1 MRVPMSRPR
10 PPFASAFTLSLAF
23 LAAGCSDG
31 TAPTPTASA
40 ATTVL
45 AQATAHLER
54 DPVALDRIGRAGTLV
69 RERLDLDA
77 LGLGHVRFGQR
88 YRGLPVFEGEVLVHV
103 DPSHGQVFEVTDA
116 LAAIPDTLGT
126 TPSLGKDDAERIARA
141 ARGTRSAAV
150 ATSDLVV
157 FPPREGTEARLAFR
171 VVLVGDDAEGPIH
184 DVAFVDATTGSV
196 LLAFDNVQ
204 YAAAQGTAKTR
215 YIGAAVPLTTNQTA
229 LTSFQLVDPTRGN
242 MSAVN
247 LAFGM
252 SGGSVFVDSD
262 NVWGNGTIG
271 DLAGAGAEA
280 LIGAQV
286 TYDYFMQ
293 TFGRRGIANDGQG
306 SQQRVHYLS
315 NYNNAFWNDAC
326 KCMTYGDGDG
336 SKFGP
341 TYAIDVSAH
350 EMTHGIIGYTAA
362 LTYTGES
369 GALNESLADIFGT
382 LVEYYAST
390 KPGVVKT
397 PNYLIGEDI
406 VTPAIAGDFLR
417 SMSNPKA
424 DGRSI
429 DHASQNTA
437 TLYATTPAIN
447 GLHYASGLTNNV
459 FYLLAEGGRNATS
472 GVAVT
477 GIGRSKAGAIF
488 YRAMTTYMTASTNF
502 AGARTATLN
511 AARDLYGA
519 SSLEW
524 NTVANAW
531 YACGVGAAG
540 GTTFVDAGVVDSG
553 VRDASAADGGVRDA
567 STADSGIRSDA
578 GTADAGSTTT
588 VATWS
593 GTALSR
599 YTKFHNTASLAAGTY
614 VVRMTGTGDAD
625 LYVKIGGTPTTTS
638 YTCRPYLTGINE
650 SCTVSLASSNAI
662 YVMVKGVSVTS
673 SYTVSVVR
681 R

>member
-1 MRVPMSRPR
+1 MRVPMPRPR
-10 PPFASAFTLSLAF
+10 LPVASAFTVSFAL
-23 LAAGCSDG
+23 LAAACSDG

-40 ATTVL
+40 ATTAL
-45 AQATAHLER
+45 GQATAHLER
-54 DPVALDRIGRAGTLV
+54 DPAALARIGRAGTLV
-69 RERLDLDA
+69 RERLELDG
-77 LGLGHVRFGQR
+77 LGLAHVRFGQR
-88 YRGLPVFEGEVLVHV
+88 YRGLPVFEGEAIVHV
-103 DPSHGQVFEVTDA
+103 DPSHGGVFDVTDA

-141 ARGTRSAAV
+141 ARGTRRAAV

-157 FPPREGTEARLAFR
+157 FPPREGREARVAFR

-184 DVAFVDATTGSV
+184 DVVFVDATTGSV

-204 YAAAQGTAKTR
+204 YAAAQGSAKTR
-215 YIGAAVPLTTNQTA
+215 YIGAAVPLTTDQTA
-229 LTSFQLVDPTRGN
+229 PTSFQLVDPTRGN

-286 TYDYFMQ
+286 TYDYFAQ

-424 DGRSI
+424 DGKSI

-437 TLYATTPAIN
+437 ALYATTPAIN
-447 GLHYASGLTNNV
+447 GLHYASGLTNHV

-472 GVAVT
+472 GVAVS

-488 YRAMTTYMTASTNF
+488 YRAMTSYMTASTNF
-502 AGARTATLN
+502 VGARTATLN

-531 YACGVGAAG
+531 YACGVGSAG
-540 GTTFVDAGVVDSG
+540 GATVVDAGVVDSG
-553 VRDASAADGGVRDA
+553 ARDA
-567 STADSGIRSDA
+567 STADAGSVDSGVRTDA
-578 GTADAGSTTT
+578 ATADAGSTTT

-593 GTALSR
+593 GTALSG

-614 VVRMTGTGDAD
+614 LVTMTGTGDAD
-625 LYVKIGGTPTTTS
+625 LYVKIGSTPTTTS
-638 YTCRPYLTGINE
+638 YTCRPYRTGINE
-650 SCTVSLASSNAI
+650 SCTVSLAASNAL

-673 SYTVSVVR
+673 SYQVSVVR